1 MKELELKLVSELM
14 KNSRRSDRDLARAIG
29 TSQPTVTRLRTRLEK
44 EGYIKE
50 YTAIPDFS
58 KLGFELMALTFVKY
72 AKEPTEAELV
82 KIREVAHELE
92 RKVPPSD
99 MMIMSGMG
107 LDHGRVILS
116 LHENFASFREFS
128 QRESVFEV
136 SSVASFVIGLDD
148 KTHYR
153 PFTLQTLA
161 RYLSHMKTT
170 KK

>member
-1 MKELELKLVSELM
+1 MKELELKLISELM

-44 EGYIKE
+44 EGFIKE

-72 AKEPTEAELV
+72 TKPPSEEELIR
-82 KIREVAHELE
+82 IRELARELE
-92 RKVPPSD
+92 KKAPPSD

-107 LDHGRVILS
+107 LDHSRVILS

-128 QRESVFEV
+128 LRESIFDVT
-136 SSVASFVIGLDD
+136 SVESFVIGLDD

-161 RYLSHMKTT
+161 KYLPHMNAAKR
-170 KK
+170 